1 MRFALSPEQVELGHV
16 IGTWCEHA
24 AKSAPLRDLHAAD
37 QGALDRLW
45 AEAAGYGWLGVAVP
59 GSGGSLLDACLI
71 AEQFA
76 SHLIPLPYAG
86 NAILAASAATVF
98 GSPAQRER
106 IYAALSSG
114 SERFSVVVDEE
125 LRWPGRGARGYAWE
139 WLPGTAPV
147 DLRDG
152 ALEFLDAGQARQA
165 DCEDRQR
172 FIGRL
177 EAGAASQEPL
187 DGQANRFRA
196 AAMVATSAVLVGY
209 MQGALRSAV
218 EHARRRTQFGRP
230 IASFQ
235 AIQHLCAELL
245 IDVEAGRTATYGA
258 AWSVE
263 NLTVAEGLNAAAV
276 AKAWTAPAAVR
287 VCQSALQIFGGMGFT
302 WDCDAHMYLRSAL
315 VCANSF
321 ATEAAALDVVADLA
335 LFAPPGPGDGGGG
348 HE

>member
-1 MRFALSPEQVELGHV
+1 MRFALSPEQIELGRV
-16 IGTWCEHA
+16 VGAWCEHA

-71 AEQFA
+71 AEQIA

-86 NAILAASAATVF
+86 NAILAASAATGF
-98 GSPAQRER
+98 GSEAQRER

-125 LRWPGRGARGYAWE
+125 LCWPGRGDRGLAWE
-139 WLPGTAPV
+139 WLPGTVPV

-152 ALEFLDAGQARQA
+152 ALEFLDAGRAQQTA
-165 DCEDRQR
+165 CEDRQR
-172 FIGRL
+172 LIARV
-177 EAGAASQEPL
+177 EAGPA
-187 DGQANRFRA
+187 GQAPGDEQAKRFRA
-196 AAMVATSAVLVGY
+196 TAMVATSAVLVGY
-209 MQGALRSAV
+209 MHGALRSAV

-258 AWSVE
+258 AWSVD
-263 NLTVAEGLNAAAV
+263 NLGADEGLNAAAV

-302 WDCDAHMYLRSAL
+302 WDCDAHLYLRSAI

-321 ATEAAALDVVADLA
+321 ATETAALDVVADLA
-335 LFAPPGPGDGGGG
+335 LLAPAGSG
-348 HE
+348 HD